1 MRTLATFFTL
11 VFATL
16 FYGSAVILADLVGT
30 KKGPGTVFDR
40 YPRNW
45 ANALLRVAG
54 VKVVVHN
61 PERMHSDRPL
71 VFAANHVSWFD
82 VLAMASVLPHYSFIA
97 KAELFRI
104 PIFGRGARAVGTIPI
119 ERQNRKAAFVSY
131 EEAADKVKGGACIV
145 VYPEGT
151 RGPEYALRTFK
162 KGPFVLAIAA
172 SAPIV
177 PTLVHGTI
185 EILGRGSFW
194 LKPGTIHVHLLE
206 PVDPAGMSYDDRDR
220 LAAIVRDRMAAEL
233 ERVYGVRSPPT
244 EALKQMASQ
253 AT

>member
-1 MRTLATFFTL
+1 MRTLATFVVL

-16 FYGSAVILADLVGT
+16 FYGSAVILADLMRM
-30 KKGPGTVFDR
+30 KKGPGTLFDR
-40 YPRNW
+40 YPRSW

-54 VKVVVHN
+54 VDVVVHN
-61 PERMHSDRPL
+61 PERMHSERPL

-119 ERQNRKAAFVSY
+119 DRNNRKSAFASY
-131 EEAADKVKGGACIV
+131 EEAAEKVKGGACIV

-151 RGPEYALRTFK
+151 RGPGYPLRPFK

-172 SAPIV
+172 KAPVV

-185 EILGRGSFW
+185 EILGRGSFNV
-194 LKPGTIHVHLLE
+194 KPGTIHVHLLE
-206 PVDPAGMSYDDRDR
+206 PVDPDGMTYDDRDR

-233 ERVYGVRSPPT
+233 ERLYGVKSLPNAAERRI
-244 EALKQMASQ
+244 A
-253 AT
+253 

>member
-1 MRTLATFFTL
+1 MRTLATFVVL

-16 FYGSAVILADLVGT
+16 FYGMAVILADLVGM
-30 KKGPGTVFDR
+30 KKGPGTLFDR
-40 YPRNW
+40 YPRAW
-45 ANALLRVAG
+45 ANGLLRAAG

-61 PERMHSDRPL
+61 PERMHSERPL

-97 KAELFRI
+97 KSELFAI

-119 ERQNRKAAFVSY
+119 DRNNRKSAFASY
-131 EEAADKVKGGACIV
+131 EEAAEKVKGGACIV

-151 RGPEYALRTFK
+151 RGGEYALRPFK

-194 LKPGTIHVHLLE
+194 VRPGTIHVHLLE
-206 PVDPAGMSYDDRDR
+206 PVDPAGMSYEDRDR
-220 LAAIVRDRMAAEL
+220 LATLVRDRMAAEL
-233 ERVYGVRSPPT
+233 ERAYGVRSRT
-244 EALKQMASQ
+244 GAAERRIA
-253 AT
+253 

>member
-1 MRTLATFFTL
+1 MMRTLATFFTL

-16 FYGSAVILADLVGT
+16 FYGSAVILADLVGM
-30 KKGPGTVFDR
+30 KKGPGTLFDR

-131 EEAADKVKGGACIV
+131 EEAADTVKGGACIV
-145 VYPEGT
+145 VYPGVPST
-151 RGPEYALRTFK
+151 RCARSRRAPSCSPSPRTRRSSPRSCTARSRSS
-162 KGPFVLAIAA
+162 GA
-172 SAPIV
+172 
-177 PTLVHGTI
+177 
-185 EILGRGSFW
+185 
-194 LKPGTIHVHLLE
+194 
-206 PVDPAGMSYDDRDR
+206 
-220 LAAIVRDRMAAEL
+220 
-233 ERVYGVRSPPT
+233 VRSG
-244 EALKQMASQ
+244 
-253 AT
+253 